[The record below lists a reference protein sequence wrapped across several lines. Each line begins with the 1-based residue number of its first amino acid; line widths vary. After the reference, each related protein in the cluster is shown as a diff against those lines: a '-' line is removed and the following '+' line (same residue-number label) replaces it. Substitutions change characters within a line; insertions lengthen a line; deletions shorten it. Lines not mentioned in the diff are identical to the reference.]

1 MELQCKIQHY
11 HWGRMGGESTVAKLA
26 GNAVADFKIEDDK
39 NYAELW
45 MGTHNNGPSVIKS
58 TGETL
63 PDYLK
68 KNPEALGH
76 KVLEKFKGE
85 FPFLLKVLSVRQ
97 ALSIQVHPNKGHAE
111 ELHAKYPDRYKDP
124 NHKPEIAIALTEFE
138 GLCGFR
144 PLKEIQ
150 EFLVKLPELQ
160 SLLGDA
166 ATQSLLEAKDDNYS
180 GPMKDAFAS
189 LMAYDAEVLK
199 TQVSKVAE
207 RIKVSTGDELKKEL
221 FERLNKDFPGDI
233 GLFAIFFLNHVKLQ
247 PGEAM
252 YLDANVP
259 HAYLLGDC
267 IECMA
272 NSDNV
277 VRAGLTPKFIDSETL
292 VNMLQYKCASAEDQ
306 KFEGET
312 DSLSGVV
319 LFNPPVP
326 DFAVN
331 MIQISSASDCYSVP
345 VLDSISIFIF
355 VKGTGKYLVSNRVV
369 KEGGITVTQ
378 PYASDDIKLGTV
390 LLLPANKI
398 LEVFIEDCD
407 QIVAYQAF
415 CKL

>member
-1 MELQCKIQHY
+1 
-11 HWGRMGGESTVAKLA
+11 MG
-26 GNAVADFKIEDDK
+26 
-39 NYAELW
+39 
-45 MGTHNNGPSVIKS
+45 
-58 TGETL
+58 
-63 PDYLK
+63 
-68 KNPEALGH
+68 
-76 KVLEKFKGE
+76 
-85 FPFLLKVLSVRQ
+85 VLSVRQ

-144 PLKEIQ
+144 TLKEIQ
-150 EFLVKLPELQ
+150 NFLVQLPELQ
-160 SLLGDA
+160 LLIGDA
-166 ATQSLLEAKDDNYS
+166 AAQSLLEAKNDDYS
-180 GPMKDAFAS
+180 GSLKDAFAS
-189 LMAYDAEVLK
+189 LMAYDPEVLK
-199 TQVSKVAE
+199 AQVSKAAE
-207 RIKVSTGDELKKEL
+207 RIKASVGDNLKKEL

-247 PGEAM
+247 PGESM
-252 YLDANVP
+252 YLNANVP

-292 VNMLQYKCASAEDQ
+292 VNMLEYKCASAEDQ
-306 KFEGET
+306 KFQGET
-312 DSLSGVV
+312 DSLSGVI

-345 VLDSISIFIF
+345 VVDSISIFIF
-355 VKGTGKYLVSNRVV
+355 IKGTGKYLVSNKVV
-369 KEGGITVTQ
+369 KEGGLTVTQ